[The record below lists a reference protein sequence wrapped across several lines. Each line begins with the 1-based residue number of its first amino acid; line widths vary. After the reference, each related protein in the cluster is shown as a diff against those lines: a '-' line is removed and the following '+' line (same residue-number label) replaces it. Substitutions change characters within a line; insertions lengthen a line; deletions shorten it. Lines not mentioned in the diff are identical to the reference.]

1 MPLSRPPRRR
11 TAHDPRR
18 DLRLAD
24 LWTLAGLV
32 SALRL
37 PLAFVFPF
45 VAHDLRLALLV
56 YLAVGLTDF
65 FDGRIARARGT
76 VSLTGATLDGWMDKV
91 FHVNAAWSLVLF
103 QDLPAW
109 WMLCW
114 FSREILQGL
123 SIPFLLRPWL
133 QGLTRPRH
141 ATVAGKALTW
151 TVAAAFFGV
160 LLDLRALTLVATPVA
175 GLLGTA
181 TGLAYLHREWA
192 DWRAGR
198 DRPLAEAAASP
209 EGPQILNAPQAP
221 VSPERFA

>member
-1 MPLSRPPRRR
+1 MPLTSPPRRR
-11 TAHDPRR
+11 QSHDPRR

-37 PLAFVFPF
+37 PLAFAFPF
-45 VAHDLRLALLV
+45 VAHDRGLALGLYLV
-56 YLAVGLTDF
+56 VGLTDF
-65 FDGRIARARGT
+65 FDGRIARSRGT

-103 QDLPAW
+103 QDVPAW
-109 WMLCW
+109 WLLCW

-133 QGLTRPRH
+133 QGLTQPRH

-160 LLDLRALTLVATPVA
+160 LLDLPLLASVATPLS

-181 TGLAYLHREWA
+181 TGLAYLRREWR
-192 DWRAGR
+192 DWRQGRSRPALGTDLAGVLN
-198 DRPLAEAAASP
+198 RPDPS
-209 EGPQILNAPQAP
+209 